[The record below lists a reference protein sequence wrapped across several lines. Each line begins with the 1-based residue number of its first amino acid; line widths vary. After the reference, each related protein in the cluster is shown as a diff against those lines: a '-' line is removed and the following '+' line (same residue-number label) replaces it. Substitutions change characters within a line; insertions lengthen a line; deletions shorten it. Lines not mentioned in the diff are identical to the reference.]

1 MTILTWH
8 IKTQTEIIH
17 SSHSRS
23 GYPGR
28 IHHQPALGTDTDGIE
43 DKEEGISALHFQLHF
58 LSSELLQ
65 QSMAIAKGEEYLDHF
80 NHPGTAC
87 VANKTTKYAYR
98 MTSAD
103 DQARS
108 IAA

>member
-1 MTILTWH
+1 M
-8 IKTQTEIIH
+8 
-17 SSHSRS
+17 
-23 GYPGR
+23 
-28 IHHQPALGTDTDGIE
+28 
-43 DKEEGISALHFQLHF
+43 
-58 LSSELLQ
+58 
-65 QSMAIAKGEEYLDHF
+65 GEEYLDHF